1 MGKGSSRLVLG
12 TTSAVLLLV
21 VFLLYAA
28 YFTSD
33 VTPFDSWRFHLSNW
47 NGNLGRRKVN
57 KGVEVVEPLEFM
69 LRRLVRGEDRVQLET
84 TGFSCHTDVHSEP
97 YARKEDETAMKKVT
111 PMQIITRNASSPSYC
126 HFNHDVPAVVFS
138 SDHKTRWV
146 KKYNQILTHLSNFEV
161 INPAKDGSVHC
172 FPGAV
177 IGLKYHDNLALY
189 PTEIPGGYSMFDFK
203 HFLRETYNLKIK
215 NVSEIIKPKLIL
227 ISRPKTRSFMNEDEI
242 VDMMEELGFQVDVAT
257 PNRMSNLEKFAE
269 ELNSCSVMVGAHG
282 AGLTN
287 AVFLPVGA
295 VMVQV
300 VPLGLNWASTN
311 YFGGPASE
319 MGLHYVEYKIEP
331 EESSLFKEYGPNHP
345 VIVDPYSIF
354 LKGYNVARATYVDGQ
369 NMKINLVRFRES
381 LQKAMKFLGH

>member
-12 TTSAVLLLV
+12 ATSVVSLLAI
-21 VFLLYAA
+21 FLLYAA
-28 YFTSD
+28 HFTSD
-33 VTPFDSWRFHLSNW
+33 ISPFDSWKLHLSNW
-47 NGNLGRRKVN
+47 NGSLGRRKVD

-84 TGFSCHTDVHSEP
+84 TGFSCHTDRHSEVCVTNKPVMLDNNALTAYIQSSQVQVKHMVQP
-97 YARKEDETAMKKVT
+97 YARKEDEMAMK
-111 PMQIITRNASSPSYC
+111 QWLSSPLGGYTGNLFHAFNEVIIPLFITC
-126 HFNHDVPAVVFS
+126 YHFRSHLQFVITDFKP
-138 SDHKTRWV
+138 RWV
-146 KKYNQILTHLSNFEV
+146 KKYNKILTHLSNFEV

-177 IGLKYHDNLALY
+177 VGLKYHDNLALY
-189 PTEIPGGYSMFDFK
+189 PTEIPGG
-203 HFLRETYNLKIK
+203 T
-215 NVSEIIKPKLIL
+215 
-227 ISRPKTRSFMNEDEI
+227 FMNEDEI

-287 AVFLPVGA
+287 AVFLPAGA

-300 VPLGLNWASTN
+300 
-311 YFGGPASE
+311 
-319 MGLHYVEYKIEP
+319 IEP
-331 EESSLFKEYGPNHP
+331 EESSLFKEYGPDHP
-345 VIVDPYSIF
+345 VIVDPKSIF
-354 LKGYNVARATYVDGQ
+354 LKGYNVARATYIHGQ
-369 NMKINLVRFRES
+369 NVKINLVRFRES